1 MQQNDSLV
9 KRLVSPL
16 KSCSGGPMTS
26 PAVPGAAPPAAP
38 PRPRPGAPAAG
49 GRVSEGLC
57 TRPPRRQVPHAG
69 AGHRAG
75 ISEDGRQEQCTSTEG
90 RRQQGQEQ
98 AGRFR
103 GMVLTYTSVDGH
115 TILVGQS
122 AFENEQLCHRAAQQ
136 GALQTPTGCT

>member
-1 MQQNDSLV
+1 MRHAQGGAAAATC
-9 KRLVSPL
+9 PL
-16 KSCSGGPMTS
+16 CGLLDPTIRAATRS
-26 PAVPGAAPPAAP
+26 PARRCSCRAKLA
-38 PRPRPGAPAAG
+38 RAAG

-57 TRPPRRQVPHAG
+57 TRPPRRRVPHAG